1 MTALPPPR
9 PALRRSGD
17 GVVRAVPVPRSAL
30 TVDPSDVN
38 RAASRKPKK
47 KDKDA
52 ADEVELIVVVP
63 RRVRKK
69 LRRKAD
75 RYGWSA
81 EQAAAHVLRAWA
93 DG

>member
-30 TVDPSDVN
+30 TVDPAAVD

-47 KDKDA
+47 KETA
-52 ADEVELIVVVP
+52 EVELTVVVP